1 MIEHWIQQLII
12 LPILI
17 PLLSGAVLI
26 FFSERRHTL
35 KLAISLV
42 SNLIMF
48 VIAVALLTLTDSEYW
63 ADGVGVYLA
72 ANWVAPFGIAL
83 VVDRLAVFMLLL
95 SATFGLLVLC
105 YSAARWGRV
114 GVHYYSLFQFLLMG
128 LNGAFLTG
136 DLFNLFVFFEVMLAA
151 SYGLL
156 LHGYNSE
163 RIRAGMQY
171 IVINLVCSFFFLVA
185 VALIYAAVGT
195 LNMADIAAHLSS
207 TSSSG
212 VGLASISVDD
222 RQLLEIGAAI
232 LAVTFLTK
240 SAIWPLCFWLPTA
253 YSAASPP
260 AAAMLVLVTKVGIYA
275 VLRLWSLVFSDAA
288 GSSVSFG
295 ETVLLAGGI
304 ITIAFG
310 LIGLFAS
317 QEMGRMAG
325 YSAIVSS
332 GTLLAAVSFGQPAVT
347 SAALFYLLSST
358 LAIGAFML
366 LIELI
371 ERIRNPAAAMLAL
384 TMEAFA
390 IDDEPTESAGV
401 AIPAAMAFLGLA
413 FLGCSLVMVG
423 LPPLSGF
430 IAKFSL
436 FHALLGE
443 HQNVPLGYA
452 GWALMC
458 LVVLSGLAGIIALM
472 RFGVRT
478 FWASTVATAPHL
490 RISEAAPVFMML
502 ALCVTM
508 TVQAG
513 PLMAYLDRTAA
524 ALHTPQLYIE
534 RVLTRDAVPN
544 PGVTP

>member
-1 MIEHWIQQLII
+1 MMDHWAKQLII
-12 LPILI
+12 LPVLLPLI
-17 PLLSGAVLI
+17 SGALLI
-26 FFSERRHTL
+26 FFSERHHKL
-35 KLAISLV
+35 KLTISLFSTLGILGV
-42 SNLIMF
+42 
-48 VIAVALLTLTDSEYW
+48 AVALIQLTDGGYW
-63 ADGVGVYLA
+63 PEGVGVYLA
-72 ANWVAPFGIAL
+72 ANWIAPFGIAL
-83 VVDRLAVFMLLL
+83 VVDRLTALMLLL
-95 SATFGLLVLC
+95 SAVLGLGALW

-156 LHGYNSE
+156 LHGYNST

-171 IVINLVCSFFFLVA
+171 IIINLVCSFFFLVG
-185 VALIYAAVGT
+185 VALIYAASGT
-195 LNMADIAAHLSS
+195 LNMADIAARLPELNNES
-207 TSSSG
+207 
-212 VGLASISVDD
+212 

-232 LAVTFLTK
+232 LAVAFLTK
-240 SAIWPLCFWLPTA
+240 SAMWPLCFWLPTA

-260 AAAMLVLVTKVGIYA
+260 VAAMLVLVTKVGIYA
-275 VLRLWSLVFSDAA
+275 VLRLWLLIFSDDA
-288 GSSVSFG
+288 GSSAGFG
-295 ETVLLAGGI
+295 DLILLWGGI

-317 QEMGRMAG
+317 QESGRMAG

-332 GTLLAAVSFGQPAVT
+332 GTLLAIISYGQAPLT

-358 LAIGAFML
+358 LAVGAFML

-390 IDDEPTESAGV
+390 IEDEPRESAGV
-401 AIPAAMAFLGLA
+401 AIPASMAFLGLA
-413 FLGCSLVMVG
+413 FVGCALVMVG

-436 FHALLGE
+436 FHGLFNGPAD
-443 HQNVPLGYA
+443 VPMGYSA
-452 GWALMC
+452 WALVV
-458 LVVLSGLAGIIALM
+458 LVVLSGLAGVIALM

-478 FWASTVATAPHL
+478 FWASGASKPPHL
-490 RISEAAPVFMML
+490 QVSEAAPIFLLLMM
-502 ALCVTM
+502 CVLM

-513 PLMAYLDRTAA
+513 PLMRYLDRTAA
-524 ALHTPQLYIE
+524 SLHDPQIYIE
-534 RVLTRDAVPN
+534 QVLSQTAVLN
-544 PGVTP
+544 PGATP